1 MRLCKF
7 EYTKSWPIT
16 FSNEFFNYL
25 NTSVK
30 GMQIFI
36 EHENIVMPI
45 IFKKKLFL
53 KIGYCIYPPLKDGK
67 KLLVNEEKSF
77 FEALSV
83 YLKHNKIVDFILP
96 PIHTENFQHL
106 PQKSEGF
113 KLGIIRL
120 PLKNRT
126 ENEIFASFDSMYRSR
141 IRKALKEE
149 VVIKFGIEYFDD
161 FYKLYQEKLVL
172 ENAPYDT
179 YEQIKLITA
188 NLIKIGC
195 ATCAVAY
202 INDKPDAGTV
212 NLNDTNNAYNMW
224 AGTSTK
230 SHPGS
235 LRLLHWEIIRLYLKM
250 GVENYRMGGARQG
263 SHLNEK
269 HARLLD
275 FKTGFGCV
283 VDEGYHFTF
292 IVNDL
297 KYKIYKSLM
306 AIKSKIKK

>member
-7 EYTKSWPIT
+7 EYTKNWSIT
-16 FSNEFFNYL
+16 FSNDFFNYL
-25 NTSVK
+25 NTSVN
-30 GMQIFI
+30 GRQIFI

-45 IFKKKLFL
+45 ILREKFSF
-53 KIGYCIYPPLKDGK
+53 KIGYCIHPPLKDGK
-67 KLLVNEEKSF
+67 KLLLAEEKFF

-83 YLKHNKIVDFILP
+83 YLRRNKIVDFILP

-106 PQKSEGF
+106 PQKSKGF

-126 ENEIFASFDSMYRSR
+126 EDEVFASFDSIYRNL

-149 VVIKFGIEYFDD
+149 VIVKFGIKYFDD

-179 YEQIKLITA
+179 YDQIKEITA
-188 NLIKIGC
+188 NLIKTGC

-202 INDKPDAGTV
+202 INDKPDAGMV
-212 NLNDTNNAYNMW
+212 NINDNKNAYNMW

-235 LRLLHWEIIRLYLKM
+235 LRLVHWEIIRLYFKM
-250 GVENYRMGGARQG
+250 GIENYRMGGARQG
-263 SHLNEK
+263 TQLNEK
-269 HARLLD
+269 HARLLH
-275 FKTGFGCV
+275 FKAGFGCV
-283 VDEGYHFTF
+283 VDDGYHFTF
-292 IVNDL
+292 VVNTF

-306 AIKSKIKK
+306 TIKSKIKK